1 MKGRKSSRR
10 PHVVTQY
17 AVASGDSPA
26 ESTSTTEIVSVA
38 NGPANQNDSS
48 VPLTEAA
55 VFKLHSRAAA
65 TRKVYLA
72 FKGCTTV
79 GTWWNTAAQSKT
91 GTAAIVTPRY
101 VSNLNSSPS
110 STSFSQSELQEIVAI
125 WRNVASDYA
134 LWDIDITTEELTA
147 AQMERSSLS
156 DVAYGARVCIGGMP
170 TWLKYDGPDPP
181 LGMSAV
187 AAFGEISTAGV
198 ASKRDIF
205 VFAEGVDAKAV
216 MEAASHEM
224 GHLFGLTHDG
234 LLTTSTP
241 QPVLYEYYTGPE
253 LGYQI
258 LQTATTSK
266 GTTLTV
272 TTNLAPWAPI
282 MGSAA
287 AALFS
292 VWNNGQYG
300 STEKTGT
307 PNNQQDDITILSNTA
322 AHGLPR
328 LPDEA
333 GDSET
338 NAAALCTAIGTCS
351 ASAATAGYVRAT
363 ANAVI
368 NSGTDQDY
376 FSFTANAA
384 GSITIRIDYTPPWG
398 QEIFQDAGPYGT
410 FSYSV
415 PFPRSDLRLD
425 LGFPAGSLFSDVVK
439 PQSSIVDASQTFM
452 ATVPAAGTY
461 KFFVAPTTQV
471 DTNRTLDLPSNYGN
485 VGDYTLTVEY
495 PGTVPPPAP
504 PPDCSNLTTCNP
516 KSICSSGCSCS
527 TPATG
532 SPTCSC
538 NAAQGLKRG
547 MLAGKPAC
555 IWNLLQPTSGAV
567 SPKWSLPTAIG
578 FFSAPARGLVKL
590 PWLSTG
596 CPAAG
601 KKVVASATLL
611 SPAKDC
617 PSNAAAAVPL
627 ELAGA
632 SEVVNSENCTAIP
645 AVPSRRAAYRVMRV
659 VLAGGVAPVAG
670 RCYGLRVVTSDGR
683 AYSGVVLVSARRL
696 RNAAL
701 P

>member
-1 MKGRKSSRR
+1 M
-10 PHVVTQY
+10 
-17 AVASGDSPA
+17 
-26 ESTSTTEIVSVA
+26 
-38 NGPANQNDSS
+38 
-48 VPLTEAA
+48 
-55 VFKLHSRAAA
+55 LHSRAAA

-101 VSNLNSSPS
+101 VSNLNGNPS
-110 STSFSQSELQEIVAI
+110 STIFSQAELQEIVAI
-125 WRNVASDYA
+125 WRSVASDYA
-134 LWDIDITTEELTA
+134 LWDVDITTEELTA

-181 LGMSAV
+181 LGTSAV

-241 QPVLYEYYTGPE
+241 QPVLYAYYTGPE

-272 TTNLAPWAPI
+272 KTNLAPWAPI

-307 PNNQQDDITILSNTA
+307 PNNQQDDITILT
-322 AHGLPR
+322 
-328 LPDEA
+328 
-333 GDSET
+333 
-338 NAAALCTAIGTCS
+338 
-351 ASAATAGYVRAT
+351 
-363 ANAVI
+363 NAVI
-368 NSGTDQDY
+368 NSGTDKDY

-555 IWNLLQPTSGAV
+555 VWNLLQPTSGAV

-611 SPAKDC
+611 NPAKDC

-659 VLAGGVAPVAG
+659 VWL
-670 RCYGLRVVTSDGR
+670 LWQ
-683 AYSGVVLVSARRL
+683 
-696 RNAAL
+696 AAAMG
-701 P
+701 